1 MCFKKLAA
9 WVSSRSRMQH
19 FSCDR
24 SVPSFQTR
32 DSRAHIS
39 SASSALHGDDNING
53 DSLTRVSVAC
63 RARRYGAGSG
73 RNLGRRLGRP
83 RRGPPNGSQIYVDY
97 VLALF
102 SASPPLP
109 ILVLLPYPCITQ
121 GLVFLKQKETSLR
134 SICIFINPPMICAQ
148 TPSESLDRLTGPQ
161 NSFARWERPLDNP
174 RQSLSCLLL
183 ARELQPFILR
193 LDILLHL

>member
-19 FSCDR
+19 FSCAR

-39 SASSALHGDDNING
+39 STSSALHGDDNING
-53 DSLTRVSVAC
+53 DSLTRVSVTC

-73 RNLGRRLGRP
+73 RNLGRGLGRP
-83 RRGPPNGSQIYVDY
+83 RRGPPNGSQIYVDH

-134 SICIFINPPMICAQ
+134 SICIFIQSSDDMRPDTQREFGSTHWAPEFFCQMGAPAGQ
-148 TPSESLDRLTGPQ
+148 SPTELVMPSIGSRA
-161 NSFARWERPLDNP
+161 SAIH
-174 RQSLSCLLL
+174 L
-183 ARELQPFILR
+183 AT
-193 LDILLHL
+193 

>member
-1 MCFKKLAA
+1 
-9 WVSSRSRMQH
+9 MQH
-19 FSCDR
+19 FSCAR

-53 DSLTRVSVAC
+53 DSLTRVSVTC

-134 SICIFINPPMICAQ
+134 SICIFIQSSDDMRPDTQREFGSTHWAPEFFCQMGAPAGQ
-148 TPSESLDRLTGPQ
+148 SPTELVMPSIGSRA
-161 NSFARWERPLDNP
+161 SAIH
-174 RQSLSCLLL
+174 L
-183 ARELQPFILR
+183 AT
-193 LDILLHL
+193 

>member
-1 MCFKKLAA
+1 
-9 WVSSRSRMQH
+9 MQH
-19 FSCDR
+19 FSCAR

-39 SASSALHGDDNING
+39 STSSALHSDDNING
-53 DSLTRVSVAC
+53 DSLTRVSVTC

-134 SICIFINPPMICAQ
+134 SICIFIQSSDDMRPDTQREFGSTHWAPEFFCQMGAPAGQ
-148 TPSESLDRLTGPQ
+148 SPTELVMPSIGSRA
-161 NSFARWERPLDNP
+161 SAIH
-174 RQSLSCLLL
+174 L
-183 ARELQPFILR
+183 AT
-193 LDILLHL
+193 